1 MKNILMLFM
10 ALLMSLP
17 IVAQQRRVSGV
28 VVDQK
33 DGSAIIGAN
42 VLEKGTRN
50 GAVADVN
57 GEFSL
62 NVTSS
67 NPTLVITSIGYKTL
81 EMSIGN
87 QTSLRISMEDETA
100 ELEEVVVVGYGTMK
114 KSDLSGASVSV
125 GEEKIKGSIITNLDQ
140 VFQGRAA
147 GVTSVITSGAP
158 GSSVSIRV
166 RGQSTINANAEPLY
180 VIDGVIVQGGGNSGS
195 SFGLGDALGNG
206 STSTISPLSTISPS
220 DIVSMEIL
228 KDASATAIY
237 GAQGSNGVVLIT
249 TKRGK
254 AGEAKFSYEG
264 MTGWQRQA
272 SRLDMM
278 NLREFAEF
286 SNSVSAESNS
296 RDTRPEFQDPSLLG
310 VGTNWQDAIFRIAP
324 MNQHQISAQGGT
336 DNIKYYVS
344 GSYLNQ
350 LGTIVGTKFNR
361 YSFRTNLDAQLKKWL
376 KLGVNAMF
384 SMTNERIG
392 LADSDEGIVKYSL
405 LTPPDI
411 PIYNL
416 DGSYASVIR
425 EGYTRINP
433 IAMALDEDILLG
445 RKKLA
450 GSIFAEINPWKPLV
464 WHTELGYDIGSSR
477 GERFEPAVTYGNWSR
492 DKNMSAIQKNDNLFW
507 QFKNYLTYYGKIGEM
522 HNFTAMLG
530 QEVWES
536 KWEYQGISSTGLP
549 SNDIHN
555 PSLGSDPKISSGFG
569 SGAMVSFFGRGTYNY
584 SDKYM
589 GTYTYRYD
597 GSSNFGPKNRW
608 AGFHSLAASW
618 RFSNENFFASLLPVV
633 NNGKLRVGWGQTGN
647 SNIGGYAW
655 GAAISRMPSGL
666 GLGYRQSNLANPY
679 IKWETQEQWNL
690 GIDLNF
696 FNDRIGLVVD
706 VYDKT
711 SSDML
716 MPLQLPSYMGTRG
729 NGSSALASPR
739 GNYGT
744 INNKGLEFT
753 LNTRNFKGEFE
764 WDTEFQMSFNK
775 NKLLALDGTDAVQI
789 EGYGQWSDVVTLSKI
804 GEPLYSF
811 YGYEV
816 EGIYQNLEDLQNS
829 AKAEKYPSNGVFNR
843 WNTVWV
849 GDVKFKDISG
859 PDGKPDGVVNTYDR
873 VNIGSP
879 MPKFTYGM
887 TNTFRYKNMDL
898 SVFIN
903 GSYGNKIFNYM
914 GMELTGMTSTW
925 NNQLRLVTDR
935 ARMEPIDP
943 NKTYPITDN
952 GGNTVWNW
960 FDDITNVKVTNP
972 GTNVPRAM
980 YNDPNDNNRISNRY
994 IEDGSYLRIK
1004 NITFGYNLPRNL
1016 IKKISLENV
1025 RVYANI
1031 QNLHTFTKYS
1041 GYDPEVGASTASSN
1055 VYGLDNGRYP
1065 SPQIYSFGINLSF

>member
-1 MKNILMLFM
+1 MRNILMLFL

-28 VVDQK
+28 VVDQN

-50 GAVADVN
+50 GAVVDVN
-57 GEFSL
+57 GNFSL
-62 NVTSS
+62 NVTSP
-67 NPTLVITSIGYKTL
+67 NPTLVITSIGYKSV
-81 EMSIGN
+81 EMAIGD
-87 QTSLRISMEDETA
+87 QTSVRISMEEESSQLD
-100 ELEEVVVVGYGTMK
+100 EVVVVGYGTMK

-125 GEEKIKGSIITNLDQ
+125 GEDKIKGSIVTNLDQ

-180 VIDGVIVQGGGNSGS
+180 VIDGVVVQGGGSSGA
-195 SFGLGDALGNG
+195 SFGLADALGNG
-206 STSTISPLSTISPS
+206 SVSTISPLATISPS

-264 MTGWQRQA
+264 MMGWQRQA
-272 SRLDMM
+272 SRLEMM
-278 NLREFAEF
+278 NLKEFAEF
-286 SNSVSAESNS
+286 NNDVTAETSIGEA
-296 RDTRPEFQDPSLLG
+296 RPEFQDPSLLG
-310 VGTNWQDAIFRIAP
+310 NGTNWQDAIFRIAP

-336 DNIKYYVS
+336 DKIRYYVS

-350 LGTIVGTKFNR
+350 QGTIIGTKFNR
-361 YSFRTNLDAQLKKWL
+361 YSFRTNLDSQLKKWL

-384 SMTNERIG
+384 STTDERIG
-392 LADSDEGIVKYSL
+392 LADSDEGIVNYSL

-416 DGSYASVIR
+416 DGTYASVIR

-433 IAMALDEDILLG
+433 IAMAMDEDILLG

-450 GSIFAEINPWKPLV
+450 GSIFLDVNPWEPLV
-464 WHTELGYDIGSSR
+464 WHTELGYDIGTSR

-492 DKNMSAIQKNDNLFW
+492 DKNMSSIQKNDNFFW
-507 QFKNYLTYYGKIGEM
+507 QFKNYLTYYGKHGDM
-522 HNFTAMLG
+522 HNYTVMLG

-536 KWEYQGISSTGLP
+536 KWEYQGVSSTGLP

-555 PSLGSDPKISSGFG
+555 PSLGSDPKINSGFG
-569 SGAMVSFFGRGTYNY
+569 SAAMASFFGRATYNY
-584 SDKYM
+584 GDKYM

-618 RFSNENFFASLLPVV
+618 RFSNEEFFEPFLPVIS
-633 NNGKLRVGWGQTGN
+633 NGKLRVGWGQTGN

-679 IKWETQEQWNL
+679 IKWETQVQWNIGL
-690 GIDLNF
+690 DLNF
-696 FNDRIGLVVD
+696 FNDRISFVTD

-729 NGSSALASPR
+729 NTSSALASPR

-744 INNKGLEFT
+744 INNKGVEFT
-753 LNTRNFKGEFE
+753 INTRNFKGEFE
-764 WDTEFQMSFNK
+764 WDTEFQISFNR
-775 NKLLALDGTDAVQI
+775 NKLVALDGTDAAQI

-816 EGIYQNLEDLQNS
+816 EGIYKDLADLQNS
-829 AKAEKYPSNGVFNR
+829 AKPEKYPSNGVFNR
-843 WNTVWV
+843 WNTTWV
-849 GDVKFKDISG
+849 GDIKFKDISG
-859 PDGKPDGVVNTYDR
+859 PDGKPDGVIDTYDR

-879 MPKFTYGM
+879 MPKFIYGM
-887 TNTFRYKNMDL
+887 TNTFRYKNIDL
-898 SVFIN
+898 SIFIN
-903 GSYGNKIFNYM
+903 GTYGNKIFNYM
-914 GMELTGMTSTW
+914 SMELSGMSSTW
-925 NNQLRLVTDR
+925 NNQLKIVNDR
-935 ARMEPIDP
+935 ANIEPIDP
-943 NKTYPITDN
+943 NKAYPITDT
-952 GGNTVWNW
+952 GGNTIENW
-960 FDDITNVKVTNP
+960 FDDITNIRVTNP
-972 GTNVPRAM
+972 DTSIPRAM
-980 YNDPNDNNRISNRY
+980 YNDPNDNNRISSRY

-1004 NITFGYNLPRNL
+1004 NITLGYNLPRNL
-1016 IKKISLENV
+1016 IRKAFLENV
-1025 RVYANI
+1025 RIYANI
-1031 QNLHTFTKYS
+1031 QNLYTFTKYT
-1041 GYDPEVGASTASSN
+1041 GYDPEVGASTASAN

-1065 SPQIYSFGINLSF
+1065 SPQVYSFGLNISF

>member
-1 MKNILMLFM
+1 MLFM
-10 ALLMSLP
+10 ALIMSLP
-17 IVAQQRRVSGV
+17 IMAQQHRVTGV

-42 VLEKGTRN
+42 VTEKGTKN
-50 GAVADVN
+50 GTVADVN
-57 GEFSL
+57 GNFTID
-62 NVTSS
+62 VTSAR
-67 NPTLVITSIGYKTL
+67 PTLVITSVGYKTV
-81 EMSIGN
+81 EVVVGSQSFVRVTMVEEV
-87 QTSLRISMEDETA
+87 SLLD
-100 ELEEVVVVGYGTMK
+100 EVVVVGYGTMK

-125 GEEKIKGSIITNLDQ
+125 SEEKIKGSIITNLDQ

-180 VIDGVIVQGGGNSGS
+180 VIDGVIVQGGGNSGA

-272 SRLDMM
+272 SRIDMM

-296 RDTRPEFQDPSLLG
+296 RDIHPEFQDPSLLG
-310 VGTNWQDAIFRIAP
+310 IGTNWQNAVFRIAP
-324 MNQHQISAQGGT
+324 TQQHQLSAQGGT
-336 DNIKYYVS
+336 ENVKYYVS
-344 GSYLNQ
+344 GTYLNQ
-350 LGTIVGTKFNR
+350 LGTIIGTKFNR
-361 YSFRTNLDAQLKKWL
+361 YSFRANLDAQLKKWL
-376 KLGVNAMF
+376 KLGVNTMF
-384 SMTNERIG
+384 SITDERIG
-392 LADSDEGIVKYSL
+392 LADSDQGIVKYSL

-416 DGSYASVIR
+416 DGTYASVIR
-425 EGYTRINP
+425 EGYTRVNP

-445 RKKLA
+445 RKKLT
-450 GSIFAEINPWKPLV
+450 GSIFADINPYKPLV

-477 GERFEPAVTYGNWSR
+477 GERFLPAVTYGNWSR
-492 DKNMSAIQKNDNLFW
+492 DKNMSSIQRNDNFFW
-507 QFKNYLTYYGKIGEM
+507 QLKNYLTFTGKIGDM
-522 HNFTAMLG
+522 HHYTAMLG
-530 QEVWES
+530 QELWES
-536 KWEYQGISSTGLP
+536 KWEYQSVSSTGLP

-555 PSLGSDPKISSGFG
+555 PNLGTDPKINAGFG
-569 SGAMVSFFGRGTYNY
+569 SGAMASFFGRATYNY
-584 SDKYM
+584 GDRYM

-608 AGFHSLAASW
+608 AGFHSFAASW
-618 RFSNENFFASLLPVV
+618 RFSNEKFFEPLSPVIS
-633 NNGKLRVGWGQTGN
+633 NGKLRLGWGQTGN

-655 GAAISRMPSGL
+655 GAAISKMNSGL

-679 IKWETQEQWNL
+679 IKWETQEQWNAGL
-690 GIDLNF
+690 DLNF
-696 FNDRIGLVVD
+696 FKDRISLVVD

-711 SSDML
+711 SGDML
-716 MPLQLPSYMGTRG
+716 MLLQLPSYMGTRG
-729 NGSSALASPR
+729 NVSSALTSPR

-753 LNTRNFKGEFE
+753 INTRNFVGDFE

-775 NKLLALDGTDAVQI
+775 NMLVALDGTDAAQI

-811 YGYEV
+811 YGYQV

-829 AKAEKYPSNGVFNR
+829 PKAEKYPANGVFNR
-843 WNTVWV
+843 WNTVWP
-849 GDVKFKDISG
+849 GDIKFKDLSG
-859 PDGKPDGVVNTYDR
+859 PEGKPDGIIDTYDR
-873 VNIGSP
+873 TYIGSP

-898 SVFIN
+898 TIFIN
-903 GSYGNKIFNYM
+903 GTYGNKIFNYM
-914 GMELTGMTSTW
+914 GMELSGMTSTW
-925 NNQLRLVTDR
+925 NNQLKIVTDR

-943 NKTYPITDN
+943 NKVYPITDS
-952 GGNTVWNW
+952 GNNTIWNW
-960 FDDITNVKVTNP
+960 FDDVTNVRVKNP
-972 GTNVPRAM
+972 NAKIPRAM
-980 YNDPNDNNRISNRY
+980 YNDPNDNNRISDRY

-1004 NITFGYNLPRNL
+1004 NITFGYNLPRTL
-1016 IKKISLENV
+1016 IKKAALENV
-1025 RVYANI
+1025 RVYVNI
-1031 QNLHTFTKYS
+1031 QNLYTFTKYS
-1041 GYDPEVGASTASSN
+1041 GYDPEVGASTASAN

-1065 SPQIYSFGINLSF
+1065 SPQTYSFGINLSF

>member
-57 GEFSL
+57 GNFSL

-87 QTSLRISMEDETA
+87 QTSLRISMEDKTA

-464 WHTELGYDIGSSR
+464 WHTELGYDIGASR

-914 GMELTGMTSTW
+914 GMELSGMTSTW

-1016 IKKISLENV
+1016 IKKISVENV

>member
-57 GEFSL
+57 GNFSL

-914 GMELTGMTSTW
+914 GMELSGMTSTW

-1016 IKKISLENV
+1016 IKKISVENV

>member
-57 GEFSL
+57 GNFSL

-555 PSLGSDPKISSGFG
+555 PSLGADPKISSGFG

-914 GMELTGMTSTW
+914 GMELSGMTSTW

-1016 IKKISLENV
+1016 IKKISVENV

>member
-57 GEFSL
+57 GNFSL

-87 QTSLRISMEDETA
+87 QTSLRISMEDVTA

-914 GMELTGMTSTW
+914 GMELSGMTSTW

-1016 IKKISLENV
+1016 IKKISVENV

>member
-57 GEFSL
+57 GNFSL

-87 QTSLRISMEDETA
+87 QTSLRISMEDVTA

-914 GMELTGMTSTW
+914 GMELSGMTSTW

-952 GGNTVWNW
+952 GGNPVWNW

>member
-57 GEFSL
+57 GNFSL

-87 QTSLRISMEDETA
+87 QTSLRISMEDKTA

-679 IKWETQEQWNL
+679 IK
-690 GIDLNF
+690 
-696 FNDRIGLVVD
+696 
-706 VYDKT
+706 
-711 SSDML
+711 
-716 MPLQLPSYMGTRG
+716 
-729 NGSSALASPR
+729 
-739 GNYGT
+739 
-744 INNKGLEFT
+744 
-753 LNTRNFKGEFE
+753 
-764 WDTEFQMSFNK
+764 
-775 NKLLALDGTDAVQI
+775 
-789 EGYGQWSDVVTLSKI
+789 
-804 GEPLYSF
+804 
-811 YGYEV
+811 
-816 EGIYQNLEDLQNS
+816 
-829 AKAEKYPSNGVFNR
+829 
-843 WNTVWV
+843 
-849 GDVKFKDISG
+849 
-859 PDGKPDGVVNTYDR
+859 
-873 VNIGSP
+873 
-879 MPKFTYGM
+879 
-887 TNTFRYKNMDL
+887 
-898 SVFIN
+898 
-903 GSYGNKIFNYM
+903 
-914 GMELTGMTSTW
+914 
-925 NNQLRLVTDR
+925 
-935 ARMEPIDP
+935 
-943 NKTYPITDN
+943 
-952 GGNTVWNW
+952 
-960 FDDITNVKVTNP
+960 
-972 GTNVPRAM
+972 
-980 YNDPNDNNRISNRY
+980 
-994 IEDGSYLRIK
+994 
-1004 NITFGYNLPRNL
+1004 
-1016 IKKISLENV
+1016 
-1025 RVYANI
+1025 
-1031 QNLHTFTKYS
+1031 
-1041 GYDPEVGASTASSN
+1041 
-1055 VYGLDNGRYP
+1055 
-1065 SPQIYSFGINLSF
+1065 

>member
-28 VVDQK
+28 VVDLK

-57 GEFSL
+57 GNFSL

-450 GSIFAEINPWKPLV
+450 GSIFADINPWQPLV

-829 AKAEKYPSNGVFNR
+829 AKAEKYPSDGVFNR

-914 GMELTGMTSTW
+914 GMELSGMTSTW

-1016 IKKISLENV
+1016 IKKISVENV

>member
-57 GEFSL
+57 GNFSL

-914 GMELTGMTSTW
+914 GMELSGMTSTW

-960 FDDITNVKVTNP
+960 FDDITNVKVSNP

-1016 IKKISLENV
+1016 IKKISVENV

>member
-57 GEFSL
+57 GNFSL

-914 GMELTGMTSTW
+914 GMELSGMTSTW